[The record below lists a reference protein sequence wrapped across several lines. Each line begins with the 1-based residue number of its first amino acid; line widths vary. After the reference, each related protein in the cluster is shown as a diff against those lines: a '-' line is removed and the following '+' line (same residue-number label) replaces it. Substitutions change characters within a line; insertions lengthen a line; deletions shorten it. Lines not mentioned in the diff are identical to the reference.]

1 MTLVPPTS
9 IRPRRSPFGV
19 AAVAALTVTLA
30 ACSSSSG
37 RSSTVVSASSS
48 ASSAA
53 ATSAASTT
61 VTTAKPSSSSAAAST
76 AAPAPTT
83 AAVAGPA
90 PVDPAALLARAVATL
105 RNGYDV
111 DTNVSAGAQTT
122 NVAGRVVGPN
132 SQFTLTSG
140 DATVEYLQIPPQ
152 TWVREPGDAWT
163 QATNEA
169 APREALTSLAAPTK
183 LAFMG
188 AAADGQHL
196 KLSYDGATLGSE
208 TPVDAEMVLEPN
220 GGMTVT
226 YAATTQGKA
235 LAVITRLA
243 PTANPT
249 PITPPE

>member
-19 AAVAALTVTLA
+19 AAVAALTIALA

-37 RSSTVVSASSS
+37 RSSTVVSTSSS
-48 ASSAA
+48 ASSA
-53 ATSAASTT
+53 TSVAPTT
-61 VTTAKPSSSSAAAST
+61 ATTAKPTSSAT
-76 AAPAPTT
+76 APTTATPAPTT

-90 PVDPAALLARAVATL
+90 PVDPAALLAKAVATL

-140 DATVEYLQIPPQ
+140 DATIEYLQIPPQ
-152 TWVREPGDAWT
+152 TWVREPDADWK

-183 LAFMG
+183 LAFIG
-188 AAADGQHL
+188 VAADGQHL

-235 LAVITRLA
+235 LVVITRLA
-243 PTANPT
+243 PTSNPT
-249 PITPPE
+249 PITAPE